1 MQRGWAVDGQQQM
14 LGIGKEK
21 KSPKKLR
28 HVHAVISISFFVWKN
43 KKGRRT

>member
-21 KSPKKLR
+21 KSKKITTCTR
-28 HVHAVISISFFVWKN
+28 SYFH
-43 KKGRRT
+43 